1 MSTPSRQKE
10 AGARLREETR
20 QRLIDAAGIEFER
33 HGYVGATVVS
43 IAAHAGVSVQTL
55 YLACGSKRELLRAYT
70 ERVLSFGENPSA
82 YFARALAESG
92 IEDARSIV
100 GWIVDSFL
108 RVTDRAAGAWA
119 LHIDASAVDSLVAED
134 WHQLQQMRLDTMRG
148 LIAPVPPEA
157 LRTDPESSA
166 ETLWA
171 LASPETFRL
180 FTHFRGL
187 SREDYGRWLE
197 STLVGALLRPEYSG

>member
-1 MSTPSRQKE
+1 MSTPSRQKQ

-20 QRLIDAAGIEFER
+20 QRLIDAAGTEFER
-33 HGYVGATVVS
+33 HGYVGATVAG

-82 YFARALAESG
+82 HFARALAESG

-100 GWIVDSFL
+100 GWIVASFL

-119 LHIDASAVDSLVAED
+119 LHIDASAVDPLVAED
-134 WHQLQQMRLDTMRG
+134 WRQLQQMRLDTMRG
-148 LIAPVPPEA
+148 LIALVPPEA

-187 SREDYGRWLE
+187 SPEDYGRWLE
-197 STLVGALLRPEYSG
+197 PTLVGALLRPEYSG